1 MMRALHTTYRGR
13 SIVLECT
20 HKKVFPPPQTY
31 GSTAADIDV
40 LWKQGNISA
49 TQHQMLTTWRD
60 NCGLMVMGPRCLDC
74 PLALKQNP
82 RPGRPNVYETEQWLP
97 AKKRIYWEDMK
108 LGKLAASEDFE
119 PEEPEPEEPEPPEPE
134 ELEEPEPPDPEE
146 LEEPVTPLEEFPTPE
161 EIPTL
166 EEIPTSDEPANEKT
180 PSIISE
186 AEENAFADL
195 AQDDD
200 IIDALSKE

>member
-1 MMRALHTTYRGR
+1 MMRALHTTYRDR
-13 SIVLECT
+13 EIVLECT

-40 LWKQGNISA
+40 LWKQGSISA
-49 TQHQMLTTWRD
+49 NQHQMLTTWRTH
-60 NCGLMVMGPRCLDC
+60 CGLMVMGPRCLSC

-82 RPGRPNVYETEQWLP
+82 RPGRPDVYETEPWMP

-108 LGKLAASEDFE
+108 AGKLAPADEDQEEPEFE
-119 PEEPEPEEPEPPEPE
+119 QPEEPEPEEPEEPEPKEPEEPDGTEEVDPPEPE
-134 ELEEPEPPDPEE
+134 DLLGTEEAASEDA
-146 LEEPVTPLEEFPTPE
+146 
-161 EIPTL
+161 
-166 EEIPTSDEPANEKT
+166 PANEAT
-180 PSIISE
+180 PSILPESE
-186 AEENAFADL
+186 EAAFADL